1 LPTAIISIGRF
12 SVVQQEE
19 TFNLLELLVILAL
32 DMVLAHL
39 FLGAVDENFS
49 RVDTCQ
55 HIYNENSRRKFQ
67 IKLISLARS
76 LGKLKGR
83 QLKTSCEY
91 IYLPER

>member
-1 LPTAIISIGRF
+1 M
-12 SVVQQEE
+12 
-19 TFNLLELLVILAL
+19 LELLVILAL

-49 RVDTCQ
+49 VDTCQ